1 MCHQKILNIV
11 YCFNEIENK
20 LLDFSTNFE
29 NVCIIGDWNART
41 CEEHD
46 YILTN
51 FDTFSDFLKLLFNLN
66 HKMYLLSDSTILTKL
81 LSSVL

>member
-1 MCHQKILNIV
+1 M
-11 YCFNEIENK
+11 FNEIENE

-29 NVCIIGDWNART
+29 NVCIIWDWNART

-51 FDTFSDFLKLLFNLN
+51 FDTFSDFLNVDNDGVQMLEELNVEIVLKSMDNRKNNFRNRLLE
-66 HKMYLLSDSTILTKL
+66 
-81 LSSVL
+81 